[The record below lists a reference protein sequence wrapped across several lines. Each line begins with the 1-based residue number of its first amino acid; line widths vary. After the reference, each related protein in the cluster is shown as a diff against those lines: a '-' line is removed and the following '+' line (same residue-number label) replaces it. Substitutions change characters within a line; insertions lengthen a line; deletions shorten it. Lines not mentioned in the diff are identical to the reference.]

1 MGAASCR
8 GPTSSLYIRS
18 TTSLVHRLYKTRG
31 GSLDHGAP
39 EWHHA
44 LVTDDTPRLVTVVFT
59 VSDLDRAVK
68 LYRDGFGLD
77 LHLSDHQGDDAWT
90 SGRHAAISWSDGA
103 FMHFALYESRDGT
116 STSGAQIAFRV
127 GDVDAAHE
135 RAVEAGAEV
144 IHRPR
149 RQPWG
154 TSARYRD
161 ADGNVIELTQ
171 RP

>member
-1 MGAASCR
+1 LTGTRHHVKRDHQTHCLS
-8 GPTSSLYIRS
+8 RS
-18 TTSLVHRLYKTRG
+18 A
-31 GSLDHGAP
+31 LDHGAP
-39 EWHHA
+39 ERHHA
-44 LVTDDTPRLVTVVFT
+44 LVADNLERLVTVVFT

-77 LHLSDHQGDDAWT
+77 LHLGDHQGDDAWT
-90 SGRHAAISWSDGA
+90 SGRHAAISWSEGA
-103 FMHFALYESRDGT
+103 FMHFALYESKDGT

-127 GDVDAAHE
+127 VDVDAAHE
-135 RAVEAGAEV
+135 RAVQAGAEV
-144 IHRPR
+144 LHGPK

-154 TSARYRD
+154 KSARYRD